1 MRTWLCL
8 AAVVPFTVW
17 SATPVLAQDDPA
29 PAERLPPAITLTYTD
44 GRVEIARATGVAAA
58 QVPDLLDED
67 DRLVTNDGRAEL
79 ALEDGGLV
87 HVDAGADARVERGG
101 LRLVR
106 GRMTIHT
113 AAGDPLDILTPA
125 GAVRLEP
132 SGLYEIT
139 ARDLE
144 GDTTVAAVR
153 GRATLRLATADVPI
167 AADDEVAVDPRHPDP
182 RWSRYGNRRDAF
194 TDWASRRVEDMQL
207 AQRGQPL
214 PVELAAY
221 APALATY
228 GRWDTLPGYGSAWFP
243 TAGPAWRPYANGS
256 WRYTRYGWTW
266 IDSDPWGW
274 PVHHYGR
281 WGRHPSRGWYWLPRR
296 GWGPAWVGWA
306 VEADYVGWAPLGW
319 NARPV
324 VDFFVG
330 ARLGPLD
337 LWAGSW
343 SVVPRRFFGGPGPI
357 GRYATDLR
365 YLPGPVLGGFVAQ
378 RQPPR
383 GPWGWERRLSPAA
396 GYGRPTPPGRMPGAF
411 DRRPGGRGPAGSA
424 VPRTTPRPR
433 GLDAAR
439 PADAAPHDA
448 GHTDPRPWDARDGAP
463 PATDRDRTRRPADA
477 RSRRGDGDERTRTVA
492 PPAQTGAPSNGRPAP
507 AAGRAWG
514 GPDGETPRPGA
525 GDRGRGGERRGG
537 GAARGADEGRG
548 GAGGRQPATSSGAV
562 GGGNRRRP
570 R

>member
-1 MRTWLCL
+1 VRTWLSL

-17 SATPVLAQDDPA
+17 SASPVLAQDDPA
-29 PAERLPPAITLTYTD
+29 PPQQPPPITLTYVD
-44 GRVEIARATGVAAA
+44 GRVEIARDSGVAAA
-58 QVPDLLDED
+58 DVPDLLDEGN
-67 DRLVTNDGRAEL
+67 RLLTSDGRAEL
-79 ALEDGGLV
+79 ALGDGSLV
-87 HVDAGADARVERGG
+87 HVDAGADARVERGV

-106 GRMTIHT
+106 GRLTVHT
-113 AAGDPLDILTPA
+113 APDEPVDLLTPV
-125 GAVRLEP
+125 GPVRLQP
-132 SGLYEIT
+132 SGLYELT

-153 GRATLRLATADVPI
+153 GRATLTLAGADVPI
-167 AADDEVAVDPRHPDP
+167 AADDEVAIDPRHPDP
-182 RWSRYGNRRDAF
+182 RWARYGARRDAF
-194 TDWASRRVEDMQL
+194 TDWAARRVEDMQL

-228 GRWDTLPGYGSAWFP
+228 GRWDTLPGYGPAWFP

-266 IDSDPWGW
+266 IDTDPWGW

-306 VEADYVGWAPLGW
+306 VEANYVGWAPLGW
-319 NARPV
+319 NSRPV
-324 VDFFVG
+324 VDFVVG

-343 SVVPRRFFGGPGPI
+343 SVVPRRVFGGPGPI
-357 GRYATDLR
+357 GRYYADLR

-378 RQPPR
+378 RQAPR
-383 GPWGWERRLSPAA
+383 GPWGWERRLSPAV
-396 GYGRPTPPGRMPGAF
+396 GYGRPNPPGRAPGGF
-411 DRRPGGRGPAGSA
+411 DRRPGGRGPADGA
-424 VPRTTPRPR
+424 VPRVTPRPR
-433 GLDAAR
+433 VF
-439 PADAAPHDA
+439 DAAPPAAAPPRGETGENPRAWA
-448 GHTDPRPWDARDGAP
+448 GRGGASWADRDGP
-463 PATDRDRTRRPADA
+463 RRPADA
-477 RSRRGDGDERTRTVA
+477 RSRPADDQGERTRAVL
-492 PPAQTGAPSNGRPAP
+492 PRDQTTEQRYGRPAP

-514 GPDGETPRPGA
+514 RPDGRPAERPGVE
-525 GDRGRGGERRGG
+525 DRGRGGARRG
-537 GAARGADEGRG
+537 GAARGADAGRG
-548 GAGGRQPATSSGAV
+548 AAGGRQPAASSGAA